1 MSTSGDD
8 FLRSIMPGGGPA
20 PRFLTDLHGKVAL
33 VTGGSR
39 GIGRAV
45 AIRLAQGGAKVSFSY
60 KSNHEAAQEV
70 LGELKG
76 GGAHAMAVSGD
87 VSVQKDVDQ
96 LVTATIQAFGQ
107 IDILVNNA
115 GITRDTLLM
124 RMSEED
130 WDAVI
135 DTNLKSTFLVTK
147 AVLRGMVRQRSGR
160 IVNIS
165 SVSGL
170 LGNAGQSNY
179 AASKA
184 GMIGFTRS
192 IAREVASRGIT
203 VNAVAPGFIE
213 TDIWAGVSE
222 EARKSILAMAPLGTI
237 GKPEDVAEAVAYLAS
252 DAARYVTG
260 QTLNV
265 DGGLVMS

>member
-1 MSTSGDD
+1 MTIDGA
-8 FLRSIMPGGGPA
+8 A
-20 PRFLTDLHGKVAL
+20 PRFLTDLSGKVAL

-45 AIRLAQGGAKVSFSY
+45 AIRLAQGGAKIALNY
-60 KSNHEAAQEV
+60 RGNHEAAQDV

-76 GGAHAMAVSGD
+76 GGAHAMAVAGD
-87 VSVQKDVDQ
+87 VGVAADVDR
-96 LVTATIQAFGQ
+96 LVTTVLEAFGR

-130 WDAVI
+130 WDAVL
-135 DTNLKSTFLVTK
+135 DTNLKSAFLVTK
-147 AVLRGMVRQRSGR
+147 AVVRGMTRQRSGR
-160 IVNIS
+160 IVNIT
-165 SVSGL
+165 SVSGI

-192 IAREVASRGIT
+192 VAREYASRGIT
-203 VNAVAPGFIE
+203 VNAIAPGFIE
-213 TDIWAGVSE
+213 TDIWANVSD
-222 EARKSILAMAPLGTI
+222 EARASILAMAPLGTI
-237 GKPEDVAEAVAYLAS
+237 GRPEDVAEAVAFLAS
-252 DAARYVTG
+252 DAARYITG

-265 DGGLVMS
+265 DGGTNMH